1 MHPMNNKTCFLF
13 VCLVLLASAAHA
25 GNVLTPSPGFL
36 LAWDGNDGDG
46 TNPVLANLAT
56 EPGVTVI
63 TSSDLGTL
71 LGLEYHLA
79 VNVNDGLYGNA
90 NCWISGFG
98 DPAYA
103 AILFPRPSMI
113 SGIAFGR
120 DNLGAFDDRC
130 LGIYTIQFTK
140 VPTPTAETED
150 TGDAASGWQTIG
162 TVDYQSSD
170 DRDRG
175 GAFTAYL
182 RHKYDVGVGGGGA
195 LTNVTA
201 IRIIVPAAANQALD
215 EVEVFGDSGL
225 NPADPDND
233 GFDTDVEVALGY
245 DPKNAASS
253 PGGVSKAETA
263 FEFSFYAA
271 RRTLYRI
278 ETSPDLNTWTTLEDN
293 ISGTGGEIRRLYSI
307 RGQSR
312 LFYRAVLRP

>member
-1 MHPMNNKTCFLF
+1 
-13 VCLVLLASAAHA
+13 VLLASAAHA
-25 GNVLTPSPGFL
+25 GIVLTPSPGFL

-46 TNPVLANLAT
+46 TNPILANLAT

-71 LGLEYHLA
+71 LGLNYHLA
-79 VNVNDGLYGNA
+79 VNVNDGLYGNL

-103 AILFPRPSMI
+103 AVVFPRPSLI

-120 DNLGAFDDRC
+120 DNLNAADDRC
-130 LGIYTIQFTK
+130 LGIYSIQFTT

-150 TGDAASGWQTIG
+150 SGDAASGWQTIG

-170 DRDRG
+170 DRVRG
-175 GAFTAYL
+175 GAFTAWL
-182 RHKYDVGVGGGGA
+182 RHKYEVGFSGGGA

-245 DPKNAASS
+245 NPNSAASS
-253 PGGVSKAETA
+253 PSGVSKAESA

-271 RRTLYRI
+271 RRALYRI
-278 ETSPDLNTWTTLEDN
+278 ETSPDHKTWTTLEDS